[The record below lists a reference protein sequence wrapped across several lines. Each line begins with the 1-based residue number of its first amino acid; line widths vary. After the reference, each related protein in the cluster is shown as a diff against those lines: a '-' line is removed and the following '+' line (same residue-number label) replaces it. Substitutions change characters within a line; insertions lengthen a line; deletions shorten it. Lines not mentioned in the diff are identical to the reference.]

1 MGKFNLST
9 KGGQLSEIEKRA
21 QVALPTQEVEQAAP
35 ESPTSP
41 SASSLDQLMAG
52 PQAQTLP
59 PEYQADVEVAVPG
72 AVEAGVQAGLEVERQ
87 AVPSL
92 KEGAQNPCSR

>member
-35 ESPTSP
+35 ESPP
-41 SASSLDQLMAG
+41 SASLPILTLSVLVLGLLIFQLSTAG
-52 PQAQTLP
+52 F
-59 PEYQADVEVAVPG
+59 
-72 AVEAGVQAGLEVERQ
+72 
-87 AVPSL
+87 
-92 KEGAQNPCSR
+92 

>member
-35 ESPTSP
+35 ESPP
-41 SASSLDQLMAG
+41 KFQFCI
-52 PQAQTLP
+52 
-59 PEYQADVEVAVPG
+59 
-72 AVEAGVQAGLEVERQ
+72 R
-87 AVPSL
+87 
-92 KEGAQNPCSR
+92 